1 MKIVNVNAYSY
12 SELSEKAKDKV
23 KEWLNSSGIDDIFD
37 DCEREYQTEELKEL
51 GYSDIDI
58 QYSGF
63 GSQGDGASIACMVDV
78 LKFLDRSKLL
88 SRFSPVVKL
97 IRKNDVNT
105 GVKIIRSTW
114 GHYVHE
120 KLLYSNTADFEE
132 QLFPDALSSKAIS
145 NQIEAIGRMI
155 LEEVQEKSRELYKS
169 LEANYDFHFT
179 DEYMID
185 VCDSNEYLFDKY
197 GNPIHNLVA
206 V

>member
-23 KEWLNSSGIDDIFD
+23 KEWLNSSGTDDIFD

-58 QYSGF
+58 RYSGF
-63 GSQGDGASIACMVDV
+63 GCQGDGASIACMVDV

-97 IRKNDVNT
+97 IRKNDVST

-114 GHYVHE
+114 GNYVHE
-120 KLLYSNTADFEE
+120 KLLYSDTADFEE
-132 QLFPDALSSKAIS
+132 
-145 NQIEAIGRMI
+145 
-155 LEEVQEKSRELYKS
+155 
-169 LEANYDFHFT
+169 
-179 DEYMID
+179 
-185 VCDSNEYLFDKY
+185 
-197 GNPIHNLVA
+197 
-206 V
+206 